1 VVKFIKEGR
10 ILLVS
15 ICVLAVGH
23 ISFPAL
29 DTGQTSS
36 PPTAATPD
44 QDYSFCSSTAYRVND
59 NDKDKYRAVPPRS
72 TTASCPLRHRIR
84 CGSYES
90 IREGDRK
97 LHLPANVSEKIV
109 IRRRHGRARALVLY
123 MITSAADDISNP
135 IERNNIEYFMKDGY
149 IPPNTPTAL
158 FDSVDFIFAQV
169 QLDENEVGVSS
180 HLVRQRLGLP
190 PMTLDEMARE
200 IPTGPNNTSIPK
212 ILSKLYEVAHID
224 NFRFILAPKLPCD
237 LAAHALILKD
247 YLNISVGDSQGYQQ
261 FILFNS
267 GTRGP
272 FFDAGRHPD
281 YPDQPPTTWVDHI
294 AMGGRDV
301 LLNPRYE
308 YVYKPGFEPTTSP
321 RDATSPLPY
330 GTENVLVS
338 AAISFDFRM
347 HTQSF
352 FIGFPAKLLNPILP
366 LFSKLIGGDFNC
378 VLDVEV
384 NTGLSVLG
392 EFSENEYPNL
402 TVRANAAY
410 SFWKNFYVRNLNVE
424 HVNQMKKAAW
434 CGAEVPNNGYFDHPN
449 TAYCY
454 NDPCESVFLKF
465 GGNAWRGFK
474 LQFPDVVNA
483 ALKLSQQEPILV
495 FHPYWKKFTWPNQDF
510 TWPKMGPWKGTG
522 NVIVTA
528 AEKLQLR
535 RTKGMLYASLDT
547 IAAHRQEKTLVR
559 PTYYSKYF

>member
-1 VVKFIKEGR
+1 MAI
-10 ILLVS
+10 
-15 ICVLAVGH
+15 
-23 ISFPAL
+23 
-29 DTGQTSS
+29 
-36 PPTAATPD
+36 
-44 QDYSFCSSTAYRVND
+44 RVND
-59 NDKDKYRAVPPRS
+59 NDKNKYRDVPPNS

-90 IREGDRK
+90 IREGDGK
-97 LHLPANVSEKIV
+97 LHLPPNVSEKII

-123 MITSAADDISNP
+123 MITSAAHDVSNP

-169 QLDENEVGVSS
+169 QLDEDEVNISS
-180 HLVRQRLGLP
+180 HLVRERLGLP

-200 IPTGPNNTSIPK
+200 IPIVSFRIPK

-224 NFRFILAPKLPCD
+224 NYRFIFTPMLPCD

-261 FILFNS
+261 FIFFNS

-272 FFDAGRHPD
+272 FFNADRHPN

-308 YVYKPGFEPTTSP
+308 YVYKPGFEPTNNL

-330 GTENVLVS
+330 EMENVLVS
-338 AAISFDFRM
+338 AAISFEVKM
-347 HTQSF
+347 HAQSF

-366 LFSKLIGGDFNC
+366 LYSKAIGGTFESC
-378 VLDVEV
+378 VSTVEV
-384 NTGLSVLG
+384 NTASSVLG
-392 EFSENEYPNL
+392 EFSNEDTQFGYSNEYPNL
-402 TVRANAAY
+402 TVRANAVY
-410 SFWKNFYVRNLNVE
+410 SFWKNFYVRNLSMD
-424 HVNQMKKAAW
+424 HVDQMKEASW
-434 CGAEVPNNGYFDHPN
+434 CGAELSWCGASWCGAAPPSNPGR
-449 TAYCY
+449 CY

-465 GGNAWRGFK
+465 GGAFWRRF
-474 LQFPDVVNA
+474 LLPFPVIRA
-483 ALKLSQQEPILV
+483 ALKLSQQEPMPSD
-495 FHPYWKKFTWPNQDF
+495 HPYWKSFTWPQ
-510 TWPKMGPWKGTG
+510 MGPWKGTG

-528 AEKLQLR
+528 AEKLQMR
-535 RTKGMLYASLDT
+535 RTSGALYASLNT
-547 IAAHRQEKTLVR
+547 IEAHQQEKKLIHLN
-559 PTYYSKYF
+559 YYSKYF